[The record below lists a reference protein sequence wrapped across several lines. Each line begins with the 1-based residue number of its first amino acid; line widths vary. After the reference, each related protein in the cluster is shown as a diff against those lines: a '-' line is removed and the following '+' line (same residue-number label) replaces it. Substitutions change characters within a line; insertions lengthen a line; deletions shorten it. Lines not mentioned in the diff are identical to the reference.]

1 MKLLSWKL
9 LSSKLLSE
17 KLLSK
22 KFASG
27 QLPPRTPLR
36 VSLAFT
42 LSLGNFHLA
51 RLPGTAP
58 DTHQLPSR
66 TLLQAQDP
74 GALPRRAS
82 GQLPPRPPPPRTLL
96 QAQDPGASPGRASG
110 QLPPRPPLHVSSSKH
125 STLELHL
132 RSKFAIT
139 TTDPRGQP
147 GTAPDTH
154 QLRPRTVLQAQD
166 LRAPL
171 GRASAQ
177 TRPRTPEGSRAQY
190 RTPINYL
197 HVPCY
202 RHRRGGNSKIWPM

>member
-9 LSSKLLSE
+9 LSFKLLSE

-27 QLPPRTPLR
+27 QLSPRTPQSFPCLHLKPGKL
-36 VSLAFT
+36 SFGKAAGHSTGHPSITFT
-42 LSLGNFHLA
+42 Y
-51 RLPGTAP
+51 PAP
-58 DTHQLPSR
+58 STGPWSS
-66 TLLQAQDP
+66 TSE
-74 GALPRRAS
+74 GKRAI
-82 GQLPPRPPPPRTLL
+82 TTT
-96 QAQDPGASPGRASG
+96 
-110 QLPPRPPLHVSSSKH
+110 PPLHVPSSKH

-190 RTPINYL
+190 RTPINYF

>member
-1 MKLLSWKL
+1 VGNYHHGPPQSFPCLHPKPGKLSFGKAAGHSTGHPSITFTYPAPSTGPW
-9 LSSKLLSE
+9 SSTSE
-17 KLLSK
+17 GKRAITTTCSK
-22 KFASG
+22 
-27 QLPPRTPLR
+27 
-36 VSLAFT
+36 
-42 LSLGNFHLA
+42 H
-51 RLPGTAP
+51 
-58 DTHQLPSR
+58 R
-66 TLLQAQDP
+66 TLELHLEGQA
-74 GALPRRAS
+74 GNYHH
-82 GQLPPRPPPPRTLL
+82 G
-96 QAQDPGASPGRASG
+96 
-110 QLPPRPPLHVSSSKH
+110 PPLHVPSSKH

-132 RSKFAIT
+132 RSKFAVT

-166 LRAPL
+166 LRASL

-202 RHRRGGNSKIWPM
+202 RHRRDGNSKIWRKGSSVGRRSSFSTKMPTKGQ